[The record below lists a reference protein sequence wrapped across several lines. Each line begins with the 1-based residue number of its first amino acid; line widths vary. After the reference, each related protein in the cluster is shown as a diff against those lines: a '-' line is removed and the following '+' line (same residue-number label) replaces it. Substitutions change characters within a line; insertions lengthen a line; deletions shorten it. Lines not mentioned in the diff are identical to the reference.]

1 LKRVL
6 LVSNDINLRN
16 KAFISDIKAM
26 NWSEFYEQF
35 SGDNQV
41 LDSNSD
47 DEEPKSKRMA
57 KSWPQWQ
64 TSDNSVP
71 FRYGSHFVHIVKHL
85 ILSLFLSYFISCA

>member
-35 SGDNQV
+35 SGDSQV

-47 DEEPKSKRMA
+47 EEEPKSKRMA
-57 KSWPQWQ
+57 KSWPQSQ
-64 TSDNSVP
+64 TSDNSLP

-85 ILSLFLSYFISCA
+85 ILSLFSSYFISCA